1 MALLRPGSLIVVS
14 AAALAALI
22 LPVTTAH
29 AAEPAAVPTMPTVIL
44 VRHAEKVDDI
54 SANPAADP
62 VLSAAGIVR
71 AEALAAALKDAGVTN
86 IITTSLQR
94 TILTAKPIAASRRI
108 TPQVMTIERNGLKQH
123 IDAVVAAVR
132 APTLT
137 KNAVVLVVGHSNT
150 VPLIVAA
157 LGGPTI
163 PQMCE
168 SDYSSMFV
176 LMPDATGGVRLIRS
190 QYGQLAASDSVQQP
204 QGCG

>member
-1 MALLRPGSLIVVS
+1 MASLRPGFSIVVV
-14 AAALAALI
+14 AVTLAALL
-22 LPVTTAH
+22 LPVTAAH
-29 AAEPAAVPTMPTVIL
+29 AAEPVAVAPMPTVIL
-44 VRHAEKVDDI
+44 VRHAEKVDDKT
-54 SANPAADP
+54 ADP

-71 AEALAAALKDAGVTN
+71 AEALAAALKDAGITN

-157 LGGPTI
+157 LGGPTLS
-163 PQMCE
+163 QMCE
-168 SDYSSMFV
+168 SDHSSLFV
-176 LMPDATGGVRLIRS
+176 LLPDAAGGVRLIRS
-190 QYGQLAASDSVQQP
+190 QYGQLAASDSVHQP

>member
-1 MALLRPGSLIVVS
+1 MRLDLLFVV
-14 AAALAALI
+14 AATALAALM
-22 LPVTTAH
+22 LPVTAAH
-29 AAEPAAVPTMPTVIL
+29 AAEPAAVAPMPTVIL
-44 VRHAEKVDDI
+44 VRHAEKVDDKT
-54 SANPAADP
+54 ADP

-71 AEALAAALKDAGVTN
+71 AEALAVALKDASITD

-94 TILTAKPIAASRRI
+94 TILTAKPVAASRRI
-108 TPQVMTIERNGLKQH
+108 TPQAVTIERNGLKQH
-123 IDAVVAAVR
+123 IDAVVAAIR
-132 APTLT
+132 SPNLT

-157 LGGPTI
+157 LGGPTL

-190 QYGQLAASDSVQQP
+190 QYGQADVAGNPTSATD
-204 QGCG
+204 CK